1 MSSKYSKKALRDKLV
16 TSLAGGVEGK
26 PHSSKEG
33 REAAAGRKFS
43 RIVARGQKPIDPR
56 SPLPKGNIMTP
67 LRTRKFAGGSIIK
80 KIISKVIKPKGVFK
94 PKPKEVDVDKLLKN
108 LGDEIKAQPIPDRI
122 RKKIKELQKA
132 YPSGKLKK

>member
-43 RIVARGQKPIDPR
+43 RIVARDQKPINPR
-56 SPLPKGNIMTP
+56 SPLKTDNVMTP

-80 KIISKVIKPKGVFK
+80 KIITKLKPKGVFK
-94 PKPKEVDVDKLLKN
+94 KKEVDVDKLLKN
-108 LGDEIKAQPIPDRI
+108 LGDEIKAQPIPPKI
-122 RKKIKELQKA
+122 QKKIKELQKA
-132 YPSGKLKK
+132 YPHKN